1 MKTKKRKTL
10 IIVCALALAALLLVG
25 CTQDTAALEYI
36 GTENASSLALEA
48 AGLTA
53 GQVEQISAELS
64 SKNGVD
70 YYDVELT
77 VDGVQYEFDVDALTG
92 VIIESENVNAT
103 AENTTQVVSKVA
115 STLEATETNTSTE
128 DAAAAEAE
136 ASSSAGTDTA
146 ATSIITADEAKAI
159 ALADA
164 GLTEGEVTIVKCK
177 LDYDNGQQV
186 YDVEFYTAAY
196 DEYDYEISAATGAI
210 VDFDFDPAKTTS
222 ANTGSTAAAGSSGTT
237 SASAS
242 TGSSSTTSG
251 SSSSGSSA
259 TSSGSTGTS
268 GSSTTNDSTSSSS
281 STTTTSTLITESEA
295 RSIALSSA
303 GVSESAATFTKTK
316 LDTDDGRKVYDV
328 EFYTTD
334 AEYEYEID
342 ASTGAVLDS
351 DYEVRYTASTSTS
364 TSTTTIT
371 ADEAKAI
378 ALAQVPGAT
387 TSNIREFETDYDDGR
402 LQYEGKIIYNGMEYE
417 FEIDGYSGAIRSWEA
432 ERAD

>member
-210 VDFDFDPAKTTS
+210 VDFDYDPAKTTS
-222 ANTGSTAAAGSSGTT
+222 ANTGSTAATGSSGTT
-237 SASAS
+237 SASAG
-242 TGSSSTTSG
+242 TGSSSTTSD
-251 SSSSGSSA
+251 S
-259 TSSGSTGTS
+259 TS
-268 GSSTTNDSTSSSS
+268 STSSSS

-342 ASTGAVLDS
+342 ASTGVVLDY